1 VNDTAPAPGVASAP
15 DARNLLL
22 RVVSSAA
29 LAPVAVATAYFG
41 GWVFIAFWT
50 IAALAIWWEWVHLVY
65 PSDHRG
71 PFITGACALALA
83 AALAGA
89 DHSQIA
95 LFITAL
101 GAIAVTVLSSRDP
114 AWIAG
119 GVVYAGAL
127 LLASVYLR
135 EETPAGFVA
144 IVFLFAVV
152 WSADVAGYFAGRA
165 FGGPKLAPSISPK
178 KTWSG
183 AIGGL
188 FASIAAALAM
198 AQVIGSNEFLRA
210 ALLGGMLSVAAQAGD
225 LFESRIKRRFDVKDS
240 GGLIPGHGGVM
251 DRLDG
256 YLAAAVVFA
265 MIDVTRDMA
274 GVGAA
279 RFIVW

>member
-1 VNDTAPAPGVASAP
+1 V
-15 DARNLLL
+15 
-22 RVVSSAA
+22 
-29 LAPVAVATAYFG
+29 
-41 GWVFIAFWT
+41 
-50 IAALAIWWEWVHLVY
+50 
-65 PSDHRG
+65 
-71 PFITGACALALA
+71 
-83 AALAGA
+83 
-89 DHSQIA
+89 
-95 LFITAL
+95 L
-101 GAIAVTVLSSRDP
+101 GSRDP